1 MFKPNTPP
9 PPKKTGFPDSAKGP
23 LEKDVMEAVKRKGK
37 PSRPPEI
44 EKAKRDLLQIIQ
56 KKKLNPQ
63 AIIHAGQLAEAAMKN
78 PKEMYQIALQN
89 ALKEGLITPQEVQP
103 GVVDWKVIATGVAAG
118 NMVKEMMEEGML

>member
-1 MFKPNTPP
+1 MFKPDTPP
-9 PPKKTGFPDSAKGP
+9 PPKKSGFPDSAKGP

-37 PSRPPEI
+37 PSRSPQI
-44 EKAKRDLLQIIQ
+44 EKAKRDLLEVI
-56 KKKLNPQ
+56 KKKNLNPQ

-78 PKEMYQIALQN
+78 PREMYQIALEN
-89 ALKEGLITPQEVQP
+89 AIKEGLIRPEDVQP